1 MGLTRVPGLLF
12 GGDYNPE
19 QWPEYVW
26 DEDVRLM
33 AEAGVNM
40 ATVAVFSWSRLE
52 PRPGEYDFGWLD
64 RIMDL
69 LHEHGVAADLAT
81 ATATPPPWLV
91 REHPDVLPVDAA
103 GTRLD
108 FGSRQSYCPSSPVFR
123 AATVRLARVMA
134 ERYRDHPAL
143 AMWHISNEY
152 ADHTVEC
159 FCEESARHFR
169 HWLRA
174 RHGSIDGL
182 NTAWGTSCWGQHY
195 TAFDQVNP
203 PRKAPGPVN
212 PAQVLDWRRFCSDA
226 LLECFELERA
236 VLREATPDVPVTTN
250 FMSILHGLDYWKWAE
265 AEDVVSDDA
274 YPDPAD
280 PASHVAVALSY
291 DLMRSLKR
299 QPWILLE
306 QAAGAVSW
314 REVNAPKPPGL
325 MRLHSLQALAHG
337 ADGAM
342 FFQWRQARYG
352 PEKFHSALLPHGG
365 TATRG
370 WRDTLR
376 LGADLRRL
384 AEIAGSRTDAEVA
397 LVLDWESWWGLEAP
411 ESMPSNRLRLKEL
424 LQAWYGPLHARG
436 FAVDLVPPGRDLS
449 GYRVV
454 IAPNLYMCTEEQAGW
469 LAAFGG
475 HLVVGPFSGVVDPDD
490 QVHDGGAPGPLRPL
504 LGLTVD
510 EFWPLPDGRVQRVRL
525 ASGTPEGEPRAVP
538 ARTWAEWLRVTDA
551 EVLARYEGGDLD
563 GQAAITRRGNVTYL
577 GCLLDDVTPVLS
589 EVLAAAG
596 VEPVADVPHGVEATR
611 RGGYLFLLNHQTS
624 AALVDLREPGFDLL
638 TGRDLSG
645 RIEIPARDAVV
656 LRTAPRP
663 TGAGPQTGTA
673 APRPLGPDPETG
685 TGPRPTGPGT
695 GPSGAGAVPPALID
709 AGAGPLTGTGV
720 QPTEGER

>member
-1 MGLTRVPGLLF
+1 MGLTRVSGLLF

-19 QWPEYVW
+19 QWPEHVW
-26 DEDVRLM
+26 EEDVRLM

-64 RIMDL
+64 RVLDL

-91 REHPDVLPVDAA
+91 RDHPEVLPVDAA
-103 GTRLD
+103 GTRLE

-123 AATVRLARVMA
+123 DAAVRLVRAMAARYG
-134 ERYRDHPAL
+134 RHPAL
-143 AMWHISNEY
+143 ALWHIGNEY
-152 ADHTVEC
+152 ADHVLEC
-159 FCEESARHFR
+159 FCAESARHFR
-169 HWLRA
+169 TWLESRY
-174 RHGSIDGL
+174 GTVDGL
-182 NTAWGTSCWGQHY
+182 NAAWGTSCWGQHY
-195 TAFDQVNP
+195 TAFDQVEP

-212 PAQVLDWRRFCSDA
+212 PTQVLDWRRFCSDA

-236 VLREATPDVPVTTN
+236 VLREVTPDVPVTTN
-250 FMSILHGLDYWKWAE
+250 FMSILHGLDYWKWAA

-280 PASHVAVALSY
+280 PESHVAVALSY

-299 QPWILLE
+299 RPWILLE
-306 QAAGAVSW
+306 QAASAVSW
-314 REVNAPKPPGL
+314 REVNAPKPPGM

-365 TATRG
+365 TAARG

-384 AEIAGSRTDAEVA
+384 AEIAGTGTRADVA
-397 LVLDWESWWGLEAP
+397 LLLDWDSWWGLEAP
-411 ESMPSNRLRLKEL
+411 ESMPSDRLRLKDL
-424 LQAWYGPLHARG
+424 LLSWYRPLHARG
-436 FAVDLVPPGRDLS
+436 IAVDLVPAGRDLS

-454 IAPNLYMCTEEQAGW
+454 IAPNLYMCTPEQARH
-469 LAAFGG
+469 LAAFDG
-475 HLVVGPFSGVVDPDD
+475 HLVVGPFSGVVDAAD
-490 QVHDGGAPGPLRPL
+490 QVHDGGAPGPLREP

-510 EFWPLPDGRVQRVRL
+510 EFWPLPDGQVQRVRPV
-525 ASGTPEGEPRAVP
+525 AGAVTGAYADAAAVP
-538 ARTWAEWLRVTDA
+538 ARTWAEWLRVEDA

-563 GQAAITRRGNVTYL
+563 GQPAITRRGRATYL
-577 GCLLDDVTPVLS
+577 SCLLDDVTPVLS

-596 VEPVADVPHGVEATR
+596 VRPVADVPEGVEATR
-611 RGGYLFLLNHQTS
+611 RGPYLFLLNHATTP
-624 AALVDLREPGFDLL
+624 ARMDLAEPGTDLL
-638 TGRDLSG
+638 TGRDLRG

-656 LRTAPRP
+656 LRT
-663 TGAGPQTGTA
+663 GAG
-673 APRPLGPDPETG
+673 
-685 TGPRPTGPGT
+685 
-695 GPSGAGAVPPALID
+695 
-709 AGAGPLTGTGV
+709 
-720 QPTEGER
+720 PTEGER